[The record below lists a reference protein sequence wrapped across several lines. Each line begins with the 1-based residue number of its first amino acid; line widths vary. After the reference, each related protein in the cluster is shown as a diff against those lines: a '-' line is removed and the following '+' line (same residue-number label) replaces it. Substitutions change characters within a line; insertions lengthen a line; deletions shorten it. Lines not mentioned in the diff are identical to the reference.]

1 MAEYFPIDLPF
12 PRALPIKTTD
22 EFGAYARQIY
32 ESLGLGAGAWRHC
45 ERSEAIQL
53 PCGRNKA
60 GLLRRGA
67 CHRARVCATG
77 AGANNDDIVGIGSRH
92 HG

>member
-32 ESLGLGAGAWRHC
+32 ESLGLAGGWRLASLRAKRSNPASLRKKQSWIASSRSLSSGARLRH
-45 ERSEAIQL
+45 
-53 PCGRNKA
+53 
-60 GLLRRGA
+60 RR
-67 CHRARVCATG
+67 RRQ
-77 AGANNDDIVGIGSRH
+77 
-92 HG
+92 